1 MVPVFQEYIKSFLLI
16 FIAEMG
22 DKTQILAMAFATQYP
37 VKKVLLGIFFGVLLN
52 HGLAVAMGSLL
63 STMIPMNVIQM
74 TAGFAFIVFAF
85 WTLKPEK
92 TEEEDAG
99 GDKTYGPVLTVATAF
114 FIGEL
119 GDKTQLT
126 AITLSVDAA
135 YPLLILAGTLSG
147 MIVTGG
153 MGIFIG
159 KKLGDKIP
167 EFTIKLLA
175 AGVFIVF
182 GAGKLLQ
189 TLPAEWLTPVHI
201 LAYTLL
207 VIFPAGWLVN
217 GLLQQRKLGRE
228 SAFIRR
234 ARELHDYYLQINEAV
249 NQMCLD
255 NDTCQNCVGNEC
267 MIGYTKYLIAQ
278 GMAEEPGARIEEPPD
293 AETLHRVFD
302 EHKTMRSL
310 ALTLSMM
317 RRNHENFAN
326 PHLHRIRRNLE
337 TILFNRYLQD
347 FTDWTVY
354 ESWLESLHQPEADEL
369 VSSLRQQS
377 PFPPTTSL

>member
-1 MVPVFQEYIKSFLLI
+1 
-16 FIAEMG
+16 MG

-63 STMIPMNVIQM
+63 STLIPMNVIQM
-74 TAGFAFIVFAF
+74 TAGFAFIIFAF

-99 GDKTYGPVLTVATAF
+99 GSKPYGPVLTVAAAF

-126 AITLSVDAA
+126 AITLSVDAT
-135 YPLLILAGTLSG
+135 YPALILSGTLSG

-153 MGIFIG
+153 MGIFVG

-175 AGVFIVF
+175 AGIFLVF
-182 GAGKLLQ
+182 GAGKLWQ
-189 TLPAEWLTPVHI
+189 TLPVGWLTPVHV
-201 LAYTLL
+201 LVYTLL
-207 VIFPAGWLVN
+207 VVFPAGYLVN
-217 GLLQQRKLGRE
+217 GLFQQRKLGME

-234 ARELHDYYLQINEAV
+234 ARELHEYYLQINEAV

-255 NDTCQNCVGNEC
+255 NDTCQSCAGNEC

-278 GMAEEPGARIEEPPD
+278 GMADEPGAKTDEPPD

-302 EHKTMRSL
+302 EDKTMRSL

-317 RRNHENFAN
+317 QRNQENFAN

-347 FTDWTVY
+347 FSDWTAY
-354 ESWLESLHQPEADEL
+354 EAWLESLHQPEADKL

-377 PFPPTTSL
+377 PSPPSTTP

>member
-1 MVPVFQEYIKSFLLI
+1 MISIFQEYIKSFLLI

-63 STMIPMNVIQM
+63 STMIPMDIIQM

-85 WTLKPEK
+85 WTLKPES
-92 TEEEDAG
+92 TEGEDTDG
-99 GDKTYGPVLTVATAF
+99 EKTYGPVLTVATAF

-135 YPLLILAGTLSG
+135 YPVLILAGTLSG

-153 MGIFIG
+153 MGIFVG
-159 KKLGDKIP
+159 KKLGDKVP

-175 AGVFIVF
+175 AGVFLVF
-182 GAGKLLQ
+182 GASKLWQ
-189 TLPAEWLTPVHI
+189 TLPAEWLTPVHTF
-201 LAYTLL
+201 AYTLL
-207 VIFPAGWLVN
+207 VILPMGWLVH
-217 GLLQQRKLGRE
+217 GLVQQRKLGRE

-255 NDTCQNCVGNEC
+255 NDTCQSCVGNEC
-267 MIGYTKYLIAQ
+267 MIGFTKYLIAQ
-278 GMAEEPGARIEEPPD
+278 GMAEEPGTATEEPPD
-293 AETLHRVFD
+293 AETLHRVFN
-302 EHKTMRSL
+302 EEKTMRSL
-310 ALTLSMM
+310 ALTLSIM

-347 FTDWTVY
+347 LTDWTSY
-354 ESWLESLHQPEADEL
+354 EIWLTSLHQPEADEL
-369 VSSLRQQS
+369 ALSLRQQS
-377 PFPPTTSL
+377 PFPPTSSP